1 MKQHTPLFQANDRG
15 RDVLHDHLRCQNE
28 MINEELVE
36 YGNLTEKI
44 EACSSMLRLL
54 LADVHVYPTEMK

>member
-1 MKQHTPLFQANDRG
+1 M
-15 RDVLHDHLRCQNE
+15 LHDHLRCQNE